1 MLKNK
6 KKVFNSV
13 RMLYLNVLTSLK
25 PVSVPSVAILPRSN
39 LNKSPSDENDIAKI
53 SNYIKSGLILS
64 YIFYR
69 Y

>member
-1 MLKNK
+1 
-6 KKVFNSV
+6 
-13 RMLYLNVLTSLK
+13 MLYLNVLTSLK